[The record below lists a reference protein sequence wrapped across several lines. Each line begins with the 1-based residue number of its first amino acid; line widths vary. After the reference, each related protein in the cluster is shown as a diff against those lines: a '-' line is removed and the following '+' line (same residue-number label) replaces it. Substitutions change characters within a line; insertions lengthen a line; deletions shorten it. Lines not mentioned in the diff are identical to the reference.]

1 MPCADVCVARALPG
15 WTRHGLTPWY
25 VALRGTASAGP
36 NSRWEGVQL
45 LVGLGET
52 AAPFFRKPMSS

>member
-25 VALRGTASAGP
+25 VALRGTASAGLSGCLSDQWP
-36 NSRWEGVQL
+36 D
-45 LVGLGET
+45 GLG
-52 AAPFFRKPMSS
+52 AVFAPFLR